1 MSQLTELF
9 ELIKTLASAEKLK
22 ALLESTFTG
31 WPGYVLL
38 FVIIFA
44 ETGLLAGFFLP
55 GDSLL
60 FVVGVLCGAGK
71 MNFLLVN
78 ALLMIAAI
86 AGDGVGYM
94 LGRSAGRA
102 AFRRPNSRFFK
113 REYLERTQA
122 FYEKYGGKTIIYAR
136 FVPIIRTFAP
146 FVAGIGQMSYTK
158 FLSFNV
164 FGGIGWV
171 FGLTGLGYLVGDLPF
186 VKKYFDKVILAI
198 ILVSVLP
205 VVIEAWKAR
214 SQGKRSS

>member
-1 MSQLTELF
+1 MSQLTELI

-22 ALLESTFTG
+22 GLLESTFTG
-31 WPGYVLL
+31 WPGYFLL
-38 FVIIFA
+38 FVIVFA

-71 MNFLLVN
+71 LNFLLVN
-78 ALLMIAAI
+78 GLLMVAAI
-86 AGDGVGYM
+86 SGDAVGYF

-102 AFRRPNSRFFK
+102 AFKRPDSRLFK

-146 FVAGIGQMSYTK
+146 FVAGIGQMSYPK

-205 VVIEAWKAR
+205 VLIEAWKAR
-214 SQGKRSS
+214 GKREA